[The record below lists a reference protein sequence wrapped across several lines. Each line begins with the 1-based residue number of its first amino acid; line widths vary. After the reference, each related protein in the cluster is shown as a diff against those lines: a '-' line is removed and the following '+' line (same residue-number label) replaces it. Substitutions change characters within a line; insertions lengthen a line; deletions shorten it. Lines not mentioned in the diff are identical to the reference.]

1 MKYLM
6 KLTGICLAV
15 ITGSQLCNAGAF
27 EGAKWAPF
35 DSGIYQPVQLFND
48 YTNIYGMRLSLFM
61 TENKDVY
68 GLDAGLVCLS
78 RNSYGIQASMI
89 NMVDKDSDGLI
100 FGLFNSAGNRLF
112 GGQVG
117 FYNQSG
123 MNYFDKTIR
132 KNCTSRGV
140 QIGWMNHVQAIF
152 KGCQLGIGN
161 ISDSYFSGV
170 QIGFGNFVQNDDN
183 SFEDYDTVA
192 ETEAVIKSLEK
203 ADAKKA
209 DVNPLDK
216 TAKKADDKK
225 ADDKKAE
232 AKSPEEKKVEYIKTP
247 FTFQLGFLNFNPKGF
262 LPVFPIFNF
271 SW

>member
-1 MKYLM
+1 MKYLL
-6 KLTGICLAV
+6 KLTGLCLAV
-15 ITGSQLCNAGAF
+15 ITGTQICNAGAF
-27 EGAKWAPF
+27 DAKSSVF

-48 YTNIYGMRLSLFM
+48 TTNIYGMRLSLFM

-68 GLDAGLVCLS
+68 GMDTGFINLS
-78 RNSYGIQASMI
+78 RNSYGLGASVL
-89 NMVDKDSDGLI
+89 NMADKDSEGLI
-100 FGLFNSAGNRLF
+100 LGLFNSAGNRLF
-112 GGQVG
+112 GCQVG
-117 FYNQSG
+117 LYNQSG
-123 MNYFDKTIR
+123 MNYFDKTLR
-132 KNCTSRGV
+132 KNCTSKGV

-192 ETEAVIKSLEK
+192 TTEAEIKALEK
-203 ADAKKA
+203 PEAKKA

-216 TAKKADDKK
+216 K

-232 AKSPEEKKVEYIKTP
+232 VKNSDEKKTEVTSIKTP

>member
-1 MKYLM
+1 MKYLL
-6 KLTGICLAV
+6 KFTGICLAV
-15 ITGSQLCNAGAF
+15 VTGAQFCNGGAF
-27 EGAKWAPF
+27 EDVKSSPF

-68 GLDAGLVCLS
+68 GLDAGFVSCA
-78 RNSYGIQASMI
+78 RNNYGIQASLVNI
-89 NMVDKDSDGLI
+89 ANKDNAGLT
-100 FGLFNSAGNRLF
+100 FGIFNSAGNRLF

-117 FYNQSG
+117 LYNQSG
-123 MNYFDKTIR
+123 MNFFDKTLR
-132 KNCTSRGV
+132 KDCTSRGV
-140 QIGWMNHVQAIF
+140 QIGWINHVQAIF
-152 KGCQLGIGN
+152 KGCQLGMAN

-192 ETEAVIKSLEK
+192 TTEAEIKALEK
-203 ADAKKA
+203 AEAKKA

-216 TAKKADDKK
+216 KAGEKKP
-225 ADDKKAE
+225 E
-232 AKSPEEKKVEYIKTP
+232 AKSTEENKIEYVKTP